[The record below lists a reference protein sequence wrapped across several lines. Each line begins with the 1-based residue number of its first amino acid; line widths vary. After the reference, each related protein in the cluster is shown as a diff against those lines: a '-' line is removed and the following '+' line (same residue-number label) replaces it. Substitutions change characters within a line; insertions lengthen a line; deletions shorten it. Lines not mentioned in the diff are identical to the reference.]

1 MAQLPCCGLH
11 DFLNS
16 RAKCICEAICRNK
29 DGFQLFFAETMGC
42 SCSSDYSDTDWIE
55 NLDEICEHCNCPIP
69 PQSCNQV
76 GVHSSRSVST
86 WYFTDYICRE
96 CVKYFCVNLDFILK
110 MFFFVFPCLQYI
122 DQLIPYPSQHSP
134 PTSPLPG
141 NKNIY
146 EAKIFHPNSLMLY
159 NTYSAKYI
167 YKIYMEN
174 CEYREVKLCKLH
186 WRHKF

>member
-76 GVHSSRSVST
+76 GVHSSRSVNT

-110 MFFFVFPCLQYI
+110 TFFLFFPVSSTSISWFLTHHSIRLLHHRYQVIKTSTKPKYFI
-122 DQLIPYPSQHSP
+122 QIP
-134 PTSPLPG
+134 
-141 NKNIY
+141 
-146 EAKIFHPNSLMLY
+146 
-159 NTYSAKYI
+159 
-167 YKIYMEN
+167 
-174 CEYREVKLCKLH
+174 
-186 WRHKF
+186 